1 MKAVPS
7 SLLWRKCPY
16 SYLRSIP
23 SFIDIQDLIYLC
35 LLKTVLKLY
44 CYVILFLLCIFSKSL
59 CCFLILPFLKN
70 RIMILCFPIAV
81 APFVCS
87 PPGKILWKSRF
98 THSLFFLSS
107 PILLSTLSKWA
118 FTSTTPLKCIKF
130 IVAIFHKL
138 HHSLLNM

>member
-98 THSLFFLSS
+98 THSLFFLIISHS
-107 PILLSTLSKWA
+107 LVYTLKMG
-118 FTSTTPLKCIKF
+118 FY
-130 IVAIFHKL
+130 L
-138 HHSLLNM
+138 HHSTKMYQVYSSNIS